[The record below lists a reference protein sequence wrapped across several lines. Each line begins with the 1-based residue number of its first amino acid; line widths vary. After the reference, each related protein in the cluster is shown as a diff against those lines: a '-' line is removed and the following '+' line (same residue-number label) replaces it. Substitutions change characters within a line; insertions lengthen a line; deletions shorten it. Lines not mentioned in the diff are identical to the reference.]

1 MEHWKRSRE
10 AEIPS
15 STISS
20 VGVRRIRA
28 GGKDDA
34 MLGQDPS
41 VPPKKRIL
49 GDKVTGKIPIIIEW
63 RHLDLGQPFS
73 GHCSETGATLWEV
86 ITTLG
91 QEHWLDDIGLELKN
105 TILLPEDTEESNTVL
120 VNGIPV
126 EQILNTGDT
135 FGCSGGQ
142 DTGSEVTPLQR
153 VPPGRDVL
161 KGIPYEVLR
170 KAILTVLTR
179 T

>member
-86 ITTLG
+86 ITTWT
-91 QEHWLDDIGLELKN
+91 EHCLMMWTGTQN
-105 TILLPEDTEESNTVL
+105 TILLPEEAENRT
-120 VNGIPV
+120 PC
-126 EQILNTGDT
+126 QTGSLLADSIQVT

-142 DTGSEVTPLQR
+142 DWEQGHTTSTGSTQA
-153 VPPGRDVL
+153 GVL
-161 KGIPYEVLR
+161 KDLWGARGHPYR
-170 KAILTVLTR
+170 SDKT
-179 T
+179 